1 MLLAPSPAP
10 TQGPSWLADLLYS
23 APVWLRGVLSIVGG
37 VALAAVAWR
46 LYTDGTPDAQ
56 AQEQMGTILV
66 TAVAVATATI
76 YFTEINIGTYGVE
89 VALGAAVG
97 FLVMLVGKELGRY
110 LLRQFI
116 DAERRTACA
125 WISLTALLW
134 TPAAIVP
141 ASERTMLLWSILKWG
156 LVVSAG
162 MALVTA
168 HEEF

>member
-1 MLLAPSPAP
+1 MQFAPSPAP

-23 APVWLRGVLSIVGG
+23 SPTWLRSVLSVVGA

-46 LYTDGTPDAQ
+46 LWTEGTPDAQ

-66 TAVAVATATI
+66 TAVAVAAATI
-76 YFTEINIGTYGVE
+76 TLTEIDIGSYGIE
-89 VALGAAVG
+89 VALGAIVG
-97 FLVMLVGKELGRY
+97 FLVTTVGKEVGRY
-110 LLRQFI
+110 LLRLWI
-116 DAERRTACA
+116 DADRRTACA

-141 ASERTMLLWSILKWG
+141 SSERTVLLWSTLKWG
-156 LVVSAG
+156 LLVSAG
-162 MALVTA
+162 MALMTA